1 MYVYMC
7 MHPCISFMQIHIKE
21 ELVQVTKTLYKETSS
36 AVLLNDQISVFF
48 STILKYLKVVP
59 FVPTFQPVPWK
70 LIDEKIQF
78 IISLKSKNK
87 W

>member
-1 MYVYMC
+1 
-7 MHPCISFMQIHIKE
+7 MQIHIKE